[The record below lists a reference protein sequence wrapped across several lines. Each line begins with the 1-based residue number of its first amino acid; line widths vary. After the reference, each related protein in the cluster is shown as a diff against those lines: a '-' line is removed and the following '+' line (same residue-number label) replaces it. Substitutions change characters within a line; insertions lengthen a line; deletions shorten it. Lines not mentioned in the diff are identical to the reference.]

1 MNINKLLFL
10 SAVLALPVF
19 AAEGTPGT
27 TIANDSAKPPYG
39 HHGAMSE
46 ACKAD
51 PEKCRKEMQAQ
62 RQAHREKMCAQNP
75 EKCKEMKAQM
85 EQRRAQC
92 QADPAK
98 CAQERQA
105 RMDERFRKADA
116 DGNGLLSRTEAGK
129 GMPMLARHFD
139 IIDTNK
145 DGQVS
150 RVELTTARKAR
161 HDAGPQHKM

>member
-1 MNINKLLFL
+1 MNISKLLFL

-19 AAEGTPGT
+19 AAEGTPGAT
-27 TIANDSAKPPYG
+27 GEGAKPPYG
-39 HHGAMSE
+39 HHGAMRE

-51 PEKCRKEMQAQ
+51 PEQCRKEMQQQ
-62 RQAHREKMCAQNP
+62 RHAHREKMCAQNP
-75 EKCKEMKAQM
+75 EQCREMKARM

-98 CAQERQA
+98 CAQELQA
-105 RMDERFRKADA
+105 RMDGRFGKADA
-116 DGNGLLSRTEAGK
+116 DGNGLLSRAEAGK

-139 IIDTNK
+139 AIDANK

-150 RVELTTARKAR
+150 RVELATARKAR
-161 HDAGPQHKM
+161 HEARQHKM